1 MNIGIIGLGLI
12 GGTIAKSLN
21 KNHKITAYDINKD
34 AINYAINN
42 NIIHQGYYDIESFL
56 KDNNLIYLC
65 LYPTDI
71 INFLKKYNDIINKN
85 TLLIEISGIKTNLI
99 NEINKIKNKSYDIVF
114 THPIAGSEK
123 IGVKYANENIFKDAN
138 YIITPIKSNKK
149 TNIELAKKLAK
160 GMKFK
165 NISIISKEE
174 HDQIIAY
181 TSQLTHILSLS
192 LVNSIDTNLNLIN
205 YIGDSY
211 RDLTRIAE
219 INTNLWPQ
227 LFVENKDNL
236 IEKISKFQ
244 IELDNYKKV
253 ILAGD
258 EKALTTLMEKSKIIH
273 KKAMEENNN
282 ES

>member
-21 KNHKITAYDINKD
+21 KNHNISAYDID
-34 AINYAINN
+34 ETTLNYAIDN
-42 NIIHQGYYDIESFL
+42 NIITKAYYNINNFL

-71 INFLKKYNDIINKN
+71 ISFLKQYNSHIKKDTLIID
-85 TLLIEISGIKTNLI
+85 ISGVKTKLI
-99 NEINKIKNKSYDIVF
+99 NEFASIKHKHYDIVF

-123 IGVKYANENIFKDAN
+123 IGIKYADENIFKNAN
-138 YIITPIKSNKK
+138 YLITPIIDNKE
-149 TNIELAKKLAK
+149 TNINLTEKLARE
-160 GMKFK
+160 MNFK
-165 NISIISKEE
+165 NITILTKEK

-192 LVNSIDTNLNLIN
+192 LVNSIDKNLNLIN

-219 INTNLWPQ
+219 INSILWSQ
-227 LFVENKDNL
+227 LFIDNKENL
-236 IEKISKFQ
+236 IKKITDFQ
-244 IELDNYKKV
+244 IELDKYK
-253 ILAGD
+253 D
-258 EKALTTLMEKSKIIH
+258 ALKNKDAKTLKKLMERAKATH
-273 KKAMEENNN
+273 KKAMEEEQH

>member
-21 KNHKITAYDINKD
+21 KKHKISAYDINKET
-34 AINYAINN
+34 INYAIDN
-42 NIIHQGYYDIESFL
+42 NIINRGYLNLDNFL

-65 LYPTDI
+65 LYPLDI
-71 INFLKKYNDIINKN
+71 IKFLKDNNSRINNDS
-85 TLLIEISGIKTNLI
+85 LLIDISGVKTNLI
-99 NEINKIKNKSYDIVF
+99 NQIENIENKPYDIVF

-123 IGVKYANENIFKDAN
+123 IGVKYANENIFRNTN
-138 YIITPIKSNKK
+138 YLITPTKENKQTNIKLVEKLAREMNFNNITIIT
-149 TNIELAKKLAK
+149 
-160 GMKFK
+160 
-165 NISIISKEE
+165 KEK

-192 LVNSIDTNLNLIN
+192 LVNSIDTDLKLKN

-219 INTNLWPQ
+219 INSNLWIQ
-227 LFVENKDNL
+227 LFIDNKENL
-236 IEKISKFQ
+236 IKKITDFQ
-244 IELDNYKKV
+244 IELDKYKNALNNEDDYTLKK
-253 ILAGD
+253 LMG
-258 EKALTTLMEKSKIIH
+258 KAKATH
-273 KKAMEENNN
+273 KKTMEEEKH